1 MRVQYVHQYNTDN
14 GLQIR
19 VRPMMESDGPLLVDL
34 FQHLGSDSRYQR
46 FNLPLEDPDEAWV
59 QHQAD
64 LMAALPPFKGRAW
77 LAFASLP
84 DEGEAIVGGVRYV
97 SLTPD
102 SAEMALSV
110 RDDLQGLGIG
120 TGLLVFAG
128 RKAYAAGVRTLV
140 GYVQSGNRALW
151 ASLDHLQAPVKRF
164 PDGAVTRL
172 EVDLREAKVF
182 HWTPE
187 TKQADEEEQ

>member
-1 MRVQYVHQYNTDN
+1 MRVQYVHRFNAEN
-14 GLQIR
+14 GLPIR
-19 VRPMMESDGPLLVDL
+19 VRAMTESDGPILVDL
-34 FQHLGSDSRYQR
+34 FEHLGSDSRYQR

-64 LMAALPPFKGRAW
+64 VMAALPPFKGRAW

-84 DEGEAIVGGVRYV
+84 DKGETIVGGVRYV
-97 SLTPD
+97 SLSPD

-120 TGLLVFAG
+120 TELLIFAG

-172 EVDLREAKVF
+172 EVDLRQAKVF

-187 TKQADEEEQ
+187 EKTGYDQDE

>member
-1 MRVQYVHQYNTDN
+1 MRAQYVHQFHAEN
-14 GLQIR
+14 GLLIR
-19 VRPMMESDGPLLVDL
+19 VRLMTDNDGPYLVDL
-34 FQHLGSDSRYQR
+34 FEHLGSDSRYQR
-46 FNLPLEDPDEAWV
+46 FNLPLDEPDEAWV
-59 QHQAD
+59 QQQANA
-64 LMAALPPFKGRAW
+64 MAALPPFKGRAW
-77 LAFASLP
+77 LAFATLP
-84 DEGEAIVGGVRYV
+84 DEGETIVGGVRYV
-97 SLTPD
+97 SLTAD

-120 TGLLVFAG
+120 TALIIFAG

-151 ASLDHLQAPVKRF
+151 ASLDHLEVPLKRF

-172 EVDLREAKVF
+172 EVDLQEAKLF

-187 TKQADEEEQ
+187 ANNKQDRD